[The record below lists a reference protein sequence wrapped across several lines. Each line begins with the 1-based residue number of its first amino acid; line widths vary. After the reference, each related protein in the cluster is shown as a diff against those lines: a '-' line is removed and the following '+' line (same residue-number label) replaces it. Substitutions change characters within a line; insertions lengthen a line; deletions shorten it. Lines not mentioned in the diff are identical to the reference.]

1 MDMKLKVAE
10 YIAAAAKCCF
20 ENCGLGCED
29 ICAMIET
36 PPDKKMGD
44 YALPCFRLSKVMRC
58 APQMIAGKL
67 AEKVACEEIDHVE
80 VVGGYLNVFLRRGGA
95 RPSGAL
101 GFQRDR
107 QGQDGVP
114 GLFLHQ
120 HRQALPH
127 RPPVHDDDR
136 QQPQAHL

>member
-67 AEKVACEEIDHVE
+67 AEKVACEEID
-80 VVGGYLNVFLRRGGA
+80 
-95 RPSGAL
+95 
-101 GFQRDR
+101 
-107 QGQDGVP
+107 
-114 GLFLHQ
+114 
-120 HRQALPH
+120 QALPH

>member
-44 YALPCFRLSKVMRC
+44 YALPCFRLSKVMR
-58 APQMIAGKL
+58 
-67 AEKVACEEIDHVE
+67 
-80 VVGGYLNVFLRRGGA
+80 
-95 RPSGAL
+95 
-101 GFQRDR
+101 
-107 QGQDGVP
+107 
-114 GLFLHQ
+114 
-120 HRQALPH
+120 
-127 RPPVHDDDR
+127 
-136 QQPQAHL
+136 